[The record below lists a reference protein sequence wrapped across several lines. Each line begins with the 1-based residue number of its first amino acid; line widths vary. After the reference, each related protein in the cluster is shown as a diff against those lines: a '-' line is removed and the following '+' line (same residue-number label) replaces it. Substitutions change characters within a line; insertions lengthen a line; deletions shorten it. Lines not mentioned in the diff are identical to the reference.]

1 MPRICFRLQVDPARL
16 DEYRERH
23 AAVWPQ
29 MRAALSATGWRNY
42 SLFLADDG
50 ALIGYLECDDFA
62 ACQAAMAAT
71 EVNARWQ
78 AEMAGFFVDLGEQPP
93 RRGHAAYPRGLPSGL
108 EGARLRRPPP
118 PPPAGVVVR
127 RGPVGCGR

>member
-78 AEMAGFFVDLGEQPP
+78 AEMAGFFVNLGE
-93 RRGHAAYPRGLPSGL
+93 
-108 EGARLRRPPP
+108 RRPDEGMQPIP
-118 PPPAGVVVR
+118 EVFHLD
-127 RGPVGCGR
+127 